1 MSSLTKKQ
9 IVTLIKRHK
18 LMPVLYDL
26 DKSRNGKRTME
37 LLINLTRNNSRPI
50 RSVIGLLE
58 FHKKCIYYRLNK
70 NN

>member
-26 DKSRNGKRTME
+26 DKCRGRKGTIGFLMALAEYSKR
-37 LLINLTRNNSRPI
+37 PV

-58 FHKKCIYYRLNK
+58 MHEHYRQYRYKNK
-70 NN
+70 

>member
-9 IVTLIKRHK
+9 IITLIKKHK

-26 DKSRNGKRTME
+26 DKCRGKKGTIGFLMALAE
-37 LLINLTRNNSRPI
+37 YSNRPV

-58 FHKKCIYYRLNK
+58 MHRDYRQYRYK